1 MKIGDELNFY
11 DEKMLR
17 LQYEISECFS
27 HQLTKGE
34 IREEFIKEY
43 IKNKTG
49 NDKIL
54 KGAIYK
60 GIKESTQLDII
71 ICNNNVIY
79 NKCGSHY
86 LIDAEDCKIVF
97 EIKSKLNNEYLK
109 KLSKVSKNIKMMNS
123 KIKVGMFAYCLGQG
137 HKSILEKFGYKYD
150 QKLEM
155 YEYDTKNILREYKY
169 IDYVV
174 CIDENY
180 EFVIINENGKFVLYT
195 DIPIIKYLWPILKN

>member
-1 MKIGDELNFY
+1 
-11 DEKMLR
+11 
-17 LQYEISECFS
+17 
-27 HQLTKGE
+27 
-34 IREEFIKEY
+34 
-43 IKNKTG
+43 
-49 NDKIL
+49 
-54 KGAIYK
+54 
-60 GIKESTQLDII
+60 
-71 ICNNNVIY
+71 
-79 NKCGSHY
+79 
-86 LIDAEDCKIVF
+86 
-97 EIKSKLNNEYLK
+97 
-109 KLSKVSKNIKMMNS
+109 MMNS
-123 KIKVGMFAYCLGQG
+123 KIKVGMFAYCLGQD

>member
-1 MKIGDELNFY
+1 M
-11 DEKMLR
+11 
-17 LQYEISECFS
+17 
-27 HQLTKGE
+27 
-34 IREEFIKEY
+34 
-43 IKNKTG
+43 
-49 NDKIL
+49 
-54 KGAIYK
+54 
-60 GIKESTQLDII
+60 I

-86 LIDAEDCKIVF
+86 SIDAEDCKIVF

-123 KIKVGMFAYCLGQG
+123 KIKVGMFAYCLGQD